1 MSEARERFLS
11 LMAKHAIT
19 VESRFVP
26 WSRSRDKGRKD
37 PSLNW
42 TVSVLKNGKPVLTGD
57 YSAGCGHC
65 PSYRPEFPKPW
76 TVAER
81 AVIVAECERG
91 VPCHYS
97 DAIGTGVPKGGANPV
112 LPDPADVVASFL
124 SDSDAIDYPTDED
137 WAREL
142 GHDGDS
148 RTGEAIYR
156 ACLQVGLSL
165 RNALGEAALRELRE
179 ASQDL

>member
-19 VESRFVP
+19 VESKFIP
-26 WSRSRDKGRKD
+26 WKSSRNKGQTD
-37 PSLNW
+37 PTLNW

-57 YSAGCGHC
+57 YSAGCANC
-65 PSYRPEFPKPW
+65 PSYRQEYPKRW
-76 TVAER
+76 TVAEK
-81 AVIVAECERG
+81 AVIEAECNRG

-97 DAIGTGVPKGGANPV
+97 DALRAGVAKVGGKPI

-124 SDSDAIDYPTDED
+124 SDGDAID
-137 WAREL
+137 
-142 GHDGDS
+142 S
-148 RTGEAIYR
+148 RKGEAIYR

-165 RNALGEAALRELRE
+165 RNTLGEETLRELRE
-179 ASQDL
+179 AAQDL

>member
-19 VESRFVP
+19 VESKFIP
-26 WSRSRDKGRKD
+26 WKSSRNKGQTD
-37 PSLNW
+37 PTLNW

-57 YSAGCGHC
+57 YSAGCANC
-65 PSYRPEFPKPW
+65 PSYRQEYPKRW
-76 TVAER
+76 TVAEK
-81 AVIVAECERG
+81 AVIEAECNRG

-97 DAIGTGVPKGGANPV
+97 DALRAGVAKVGGKPI

-124 SDSDAIDYPTDED
+124 SDGDAIDHPTYED
-137 WAREL
+137 WAGEF
-142 GHDGDS
+142 GYDVDS
-148 RTGEAIYR
+148 RKGEAIYR

-165 RNALGEAALRELRE
+165 RNTLGEETLRELRE
-179 ASQDL
+179 AAQDL